1 MIVFDLACDSG
12 HVFEA
17 WFGSTDDYEGQRERG
32 LVSCPMCGTKEVAKA
47 VMAPNV
53 GAKGNQAPA
62 LPSPNDAVPMR
73 AGTPAPAEMKA
84 MLSALA
90 KAQAEMLS
98 NSEHVGRRFAD
109 EARAM
114 HLGDAPE
121 RAIHGQATPEEARSL
136 IEDGVPVAALP
147 MPFVPPEVAN

>member
-1 MIVFDLACDSG
+1 MIVFDLACDAG

-17 WFGSTDDYEGQRERG
+17 WFGSTEDYEGQRARG
-32 LVSCPMCGTKEVAKA
+32 LVSCPMCGAKNVAKA

-53 GAKGNQAPA
+53 GAKGNQAPVPA
-62 LPSPNDAVPMR
+62 SPKAAVPMQ

-84 MLSALA
+84 MLTALA
-90 KAQAEMLS
+90 RAQAEMLS
-98 NSEHVGRRFAD
+98 KSEHVGHRFAD

-121 RAIHGQATPEEARSL
+121 RAIHGQATREEARSL

-147 MPFVPPEVAN
+147 MPFVPPEATN

>member
-32 LVSCPMCGTKEVAKA
+32 LVSCPMCGTKQVAKA

-53 GAKGNQAPA
+53 GPKGNQAPA
-62 LPSPNDAVPMR
+62 LRSPAAPLPMQ

-84 MLSALA
+84 MLLAVA

-98 NSEHVGRRFAD
+98 KSEHVGRRFAD

-121 RAIHGQATPEEARSL
+121 RAIQGQATPEEARSL
-136 IEDGVPVAALP
+136 VEDGVPVAALP
-147 MPFVPPEVAN
+147 LPFVPPEAAN